1 MVDISSEAVK
11 AFVTRAETDGWDVP
25 RDTDNAL
32 AMLTE
37 LAAERDQWK
46 QDCITTGKFQNH
58 NGKLFQEQRDRA
70 DALEAERDALKL
82 KVERLIGAGETCA
95 AELYAWVNDHYEKTA
110 DYPSEARR
118 KARDMQPVIDLRTA
132 IDEARK

>member
-1 MVDISSEAVK
+1 MVDEFSRGVKEAFDWLMFRSANHYHGNPK
-11 AFVTRAETDGWDVP
+11 IQARCDVEN
-25 RDTDNAL
+25 DW
-32 AMLTE
+32 LTE
-37 LAAERDQWK
+37 CAKDMLHDLSPDDYTEWLNIR
-46 QDCITTGKFQNH
+46 N
-58 NGKLFQEQRDRA
+58 LV
-70 DALEAERDALKL
+70 AERDALKL